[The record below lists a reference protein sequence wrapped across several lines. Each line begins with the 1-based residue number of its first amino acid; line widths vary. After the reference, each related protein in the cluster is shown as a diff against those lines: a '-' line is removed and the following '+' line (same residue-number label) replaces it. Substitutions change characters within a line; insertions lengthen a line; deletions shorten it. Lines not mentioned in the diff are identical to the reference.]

1 MNQNKKTADPSA
13 CVHCHLCQKNCA
25 FLGKYGIDIG
35 DVCKLEPLAY
45 HCFLCGTC
53 SQVCPKG
60 IDGREIILN
69 IRRRQ
74 VRENKG
80 RVKEKGYSMLIK
92 EKKEYLFQNYRNGRY
107 RSVLFPGC
115 NFPSFYPETT
125 RMLADL
131 LWEKDEVGIIFDC
144 CGKPVAELG
153 MEEDAQKI
161 AERIDHKL
169 QSMQVEEL
177 IMVCPNCYAYLK
189 DRLSVKVVMIY
200 DKLRELGIG
209 KEIEEKLR
217 IFPPCPVQRITP
229 PCPAATPFSAAYPP
243 RISRG

>member
-80 RVKEKGYSMLIK
+80 RVKEKGYRVIVNCGEDGGQEVMHLHFHLLAGTK
-92 EKKEYLFQNYRNGRY
+92 LGEKI
-107 RSVLFPGC
+107 V
-115 NFPSFYPETT
+115 
-125 RMLADL
+125 
-131 LWEKDEVGIIFDC
+131 
-144 CGKPVAELG
+144 
-153 MEEDAQKI
+153 
-161 AERIDHKL
+161 
-169 QSMQVEEL
+169 
-177 IMVCPNCYAYLK
+177 
-189 DRLSVKVVMIY
+189 
-200 DKLRELGIG
+200 
-209 KEIEEKLR
+209 
-217 IFPPCPVQRITP
+217 
-229 PCPAATPFSAAYPP
+229 
-243 RISRG
+243 